1 MTSFLNL
8 KLAGVLG
15 LALSVGL
22 TSGCAQNL
30 TRTSRSQPLNSLIE
44 PAKDSRQV
52 DSKATLA
59 FPASIAVIYVP
70 SSDYN
75 IPRTAIMSS
84 ADALRQQLLADQ
96 KYIRSVTVV
105 SLDDVASKV
114 SLANIR
120 ALYDADMTLIVTY
133 EQDQSS
139 QQSGPGGLIDG
150 TIVGAFVVPSVKTT
164 TTTRVEAKV
173 VHIPSNA
180 LVFRHSAGDSRT
192 SHSTSYGQKSTMH
205 NESAD
210 SLLKAT
216 TALGD
221 TLLSTLQKFDN
232 FDLSHAVSMD
242 VLTANEVVDIPGHTT
257 SDGNWNRVDRFKLTG
272 GGSIDGIALVA
283 GLAMLVIVRRRRHAE
298 SAKNAL
304 STSPRLI

>member
-1 MTSFLNL
+1 MTSFFDL

-22 TSGCAQNL
+22 TSGCSQNQS
-30 TRTSRSQPLNSLIE
+30 RSSRSQPLSSLIE

-52 DSKATLA
+52 EDKATLA
-59 FPASIAVIYVP
+59 FPASVAVIYVP
-70 SSDYN
+70 SSDYS
-75 IPRTAIMSS
+75 IPRTAIMNS

-120 ALYDADMTLIVTY
+120 ALYDADMALIMTY

-139 QQSGPGGLIDG
+139 QQSGPGGFVDG
-150 TIVGAFVVPSVKTT
+150 TIVGAFVVPSVSTT

-192 SHSTSYGQKSTMH
+192 SHNTSYGLPGAMR

-221 TLLSTLQKFDN
+221 ALLSTLQKFDN

-242 VLTANEVVDIPGHTT
+242 VLTADQVIDTTSHTT
-257 SDGNWNRVDRFKLTG
+257 SDGNWNRVDRFKFSG
-272 GGSIDGIALVA
+272 GGSIDGIALFS
-283 GLAMLVIVRRRRHAE
+283 GLAMWVIVRRRRHTE
-298 SAKNAL
+298 SAKNAV
-304 STSPRLI
+304 STLPHLI

>member
-1 MTSFLNL
+1 MTSSFNL
-8 KLAGVLG
+8 KLAGILG
-15 LALSVGL
+15 LVLSIGL
-22 TSGCAQNL
+22 TSGCSQNL
-30 TRTSRSQPLNSLIE
+30 TRSSRSQPLSSLIE

-52 DSKATLA
+52 DNKATLA

-75 IPRTAIMSS
+75 IPRTVIMNS
-84 ADALRQQLLADQ
+84 ADALRQQLLAEQ

-105 SLDDVASKV
+105 SLDDTASKV

-120 ALYDADMTLIVTY
+120 ALYDADMALIVTY

-139 QQSGPGGLIDG
+139 QQSGPGGFVDG
-150 TIVGAFVVPSVKTT
+150 TIVGAFVVPSVSTT

-192 SHSTSYGQKSTMH
+192 SHSTSYGLPGALR

-216 TALGD
+216 TGLGD
-221 TLLSTLQKFDN
+221 ALLSTLQKFDN

-242 VLTANEVVDIPGHTT
+242 VLTANQAIDIPGNTT
-257 SDGNWNRVDRFKLTG
+257 SDSNWNRVDRFKLSG
-272 GGSIDGIALVA
+272 GGSIDGIGLFV
-283 GLAMLVIVRRRRHAE
+283 GLAVWIIVRRRRYAE
-298 SAKNAL
+298 SAKNSL
-304 STSPRLI
+304 STSSRLI

>member
-1 MTSFLNL
+1 MTSFFNL

-22 TSGCAQNL
+22 TSGCAQNQ
-30 TRTSRSQPLNSLIE
+30 TRSSRSQSLSSLIE

-52 DSKATLA
+52 ENKATLA
-59 FPASIAVIYVP
+59 FPASVAVIYVP

-75 IPRTAIMSS
+75 IPRTAIMDS

-120 ALYDADMTLIVTY
+120 ALYDADMALIVTY

-139 QQSGPGGLIDG
+139 QQSGPGGFVDG
-150 TIVGAFVVPSVKTT
+150 TIVGAFVVPSVKTA

-221 TLLSTLQKFDN
+221 ALLSTLQKFDN

-242 VLTANEVVDIPGHTT
+242 VLTANEAVDTQSHTT
-257 SDGNWNRVDRFKLTG
+257 SDGNWNRVDRFKLSG
-272 GGSIDGIALVA
+272 GGSIDGIALFT
-283 GLAMLVIVRRRRHAE
+283 GLAMWVIVRRRRRAE
-298 SAKNAL
+298 SA
-304 STSPRLI
+304 IV